1 MTAPPTTTIRTR
13 KQQERRA
20 RVIQAALSLAS
31 EGGYDAVQMRDVSA
45 RAEVAM
51 GTIYRYFSSKDEL
64 LVAGLA
70 EWARVIRNHSVRKPL
85 HGATLADR
93 VAGVLVDATRMND
106 SQATLLRAL
115 MTAMASGE
123 ARPGTYHQDVASA
136 LDEIIDRPFEG
147 ATGFDVEGVKV
158 VIHHVWSSAFGRFA
172 TGDGTAAA
180 IAEDLALAA
189 HLLLDHLD

>member
-13 KQQERRA
+13 KQEERRA
-20 RVIQAALSLAS
+20 RVIQAALTLAS

-70 EWARVIRNHSVRKPL
+70 EWASVIRNHSVRKPL
-85 HGATLADR
+85 TGATLADR
-93 VAGVLVDATRMND
+93 VAGVLVDATRMNE

-123 ARPGTYHQDVASA
+123 AR
-136 LDEIIDRPFEG
+136 
-147 ATGFDVEGVKV
+147 
-158 VIHHVWSSAFGRFA
+158 
-172 TGDGTAAA
+172 
-180 IAEDLALAA
+180 
-189 HLLLDHLD
+189 